1 MKKKSLYG
9 SDLKE
14 QLLASKN
21 DRLYNYI
28 MDKGHIR
35 CAIVNCTRMVNE
47 MRSNF
52 ELGILET
59 LIAGQA
65 YIAGAL
71 LTATLKGND
80 RIAVKV
86 ECSGPLKG
94 LTVESNAFGEV
105 RGFIKNQSI
114 ELDKPLESFNLS
126 KFFGAGFISVTK
138 YLEDA
143 KQPYTGQVML
153 EYGDIANDLA
163 NYFHQSEQ
171 TPTAFNLS
179 ISFDKDGNVKG
190 AGGLFVQAMPGAE
203 DGSIDKLEEKIKNFP
218 SIGKAFETNT
228 DPDKIIT
235 KEFQELD
242 PKQLADYR
250 VEFFCRC
257 DENKIASM
265 VGMLPIEEL
274 KDISENGP
282 FPLEIKCHNCNT
294 SYSYNQD
301 LMEKIYMKRCN

>member
-1 MKKKSLYG
+1 MEKKKLFG
-9 SDLKE
+9 NDLKQ

-28 MDKGHIR
+28 MDDGHIR

-52 ELGILET
+52 DLGILET

-65 YIAGAL
+65 YIAASL
-71 LTATLKGND
+71 LTANLKGND
-80 RIAVKV
+80 RVAVKI

-94 LTVESNAFGEV
+94 LTVESNSFGEV
-105 RGFIKNQSI
+105 RGFLKNQAI

-143 KQPYTGQVML
+143 KQPYTGQIML
-153 EYGDIANDLA
+153 EYGDIANDIA
-163 NYFHQSEQ
+163 NYFHKSEQ

-179 ISFDKDGNVKG
+179 VSFDKDGNVKG
-190 AGGLFVQAMPGAE
+190 AGGLFIQAMPGADE
-203 DGSIDKLEEKIKNFP
+203 QSIIKLEDKINNFP
-218 SIGKAFETNT
+218 SIGKFYEENQ
-228 DPDKIIT
+228 DPDILIS
-235 KEFQELD
+235 KEFKSLK
-242 PKQLADYR
+242 PKQLGDYR

-257 DENKIASM
+257 DDKKIGGM
-265 VGMLPIEEL
+265 VEMLPIDEL
-274 KDISENGP
+274 KDIAENGP

-294 SYSYNQD
+294 SYTYDKEQIEDLYN
-301 LMEKIYMKRCN
+301 KRTN